1 MPCHALQ
8 AARIIR
14 ARFPQSEQVR
24 QDIDMHQPHHSDDSI
39 DDVVQLMRRSESL
52 LFITGAGMSAE
63 SGLPTY
69 RGVGGLYDVDTTT
82 EGVPI
87 EEILS
92 GAMLMNSPELT
103 WKYLMQIADACGGAT
118 FNRGHAVLAEIEE
131 RFDRVWIVT
140 QNVDGFHQAAGSKKV
155 IDLHGDL
162 HELTCTRCDYRN
174 RLEND
179 GHVQLELP
187 PKCPDCQSPLR
198 PDVVLFG
205 EMLPT
210 EKTDLMYA
218 ELSNGFDM
226 VFSIGTSSVFRYISW
241 PVEVAKQSGIP
252 TVEINPGT
260 SDVSHLVDIQLSL
273 PAAQALDEIW
283 GRFQSAD

>member
-1 MPCHALQ
+1 MNNLD
-8 AARIIR
+8 R
-14 ARFPQSEQVR
+14 S
-24 QDIDMHQPHHSDDSI
+24 SGSI
-39 DDVVQLMRRSESL
+39 ADVVQLMHQSKSL

-69 RGVGGLYDVDTTT
+69 RGVGGLYDVDTTS
-82 EGVPI
+82 EGLSI

-92 GAMLMNSPELT
+92 GAMLLSSPELT
-103 WKYLMQIADACGGAT
+103 WKYLMQIAEACGRAT
-118 FNRGHAVLAEIEE
+118 FNRGHAVLSEIE
-131 RFDRVWIVT
+131 RHFDRVWIVT
-140 QNVDGFHQAAGSKKV
+140 QNVDGFHQAAGSKNV

-162 HELTCTRCDYRN
+162 HELKCTQCDFHD

-179 GHVQLELP
+179 GHAQLSLP
-187 PKCPDCQSPLR
+187 PMCPNCQSLLR

-210 EKTDLMYA
+210 EKTDRMYS
-218 ELSNGFDM
+218 ELSDGFDM

-241 PVEVAKQSGIP
+241 PIEVARQSGVP
-252 TVEINPGT
+252 TVEINPGV

-273 PAAQALDEIW
+273 PAAKTLDEIW
-283 GRFQSAD
+283 EQFQSGSA